1 MTDDIWV
8 EGATTIG
15 FATEA
20 SLEELVTFER
30 LLADLS
36 ARFANTS
43 GDQLETEIESALKRL
58 LEFLGFDRSNFGEF
72 TADGQVTILCSVA
85 KDGVERYPPGPAPAF
100 LSWYNGQLRAGK
112 IIHVRSLDDL
122 PPEAIG
128 ETEYYRR
135 SGIRSSV
142 GIPLR
147 VGGSIVGLINFAAFR
162 STREWPDDLIARL
175 KVVGEVMAVALARK
189 RSEAAL
195 QASEERWRSMVDNPL
210 FGITFLDQHGRF
222 ITTKPTYQRMTGYTN
237 EELRGLTPLD
247 ISVAGEREVNEF
259 LLKELQEGKR
269 QHYEIVKQLVRKD
282 GGLIWIQLYVFAIP
296 DPKTTSLLIFGVTFD
311 ITESKL
317 AQDALQAT
325 RAELAHVSRM
335 NSLGALTASIT
346 HEINQPLAAMVS
358 NANAAIR
365 WLENATPDHLDEART
380 AVKRIA
386 NDGHRAA
393 EVVEGIRSLFKNDGQ
408 NRVLLDVNQLIR
420 EVFALVQGDL
430 LKHRISVDIELNEN
444 LPQVMADRAQLQQV
458 VMNLVMNAMD
468 AMEPITDRRNILRMK
483 SAIRDDNAVVV
494 TIEDSGTGIDPK
506 RVDRL
511 FDAFFTTKP
520 HGTGMGLSICRSIVE
535 AHNGRLWASA
545 GAHYGS
551 VFSFELPTN

>member
-1 MTDDIWV
+1 MMDEVWV

-15 FATEA
+15 CATEA

-72 TADGQVTILCSVA
+72 AADGQVTILCSVA

-162 STREWPDDLIARL
+162 STRKWPDGLIARL

-210 FGITFLDQHGRF
+210 FGIVFLDQHGRF
-222 ITTKPTYQRMTGYTN
+222 ITTNPTYQRMTGYTN

-296 DPKTTSLLIFGVTFD
+296 DPKTKSLLIFGVMFD

-335 NSLGALTASIT
+335 NRLGALTASIT

-365 WLENATPDHLDEART
+365 WLENATP
-380 AVKRIA
+380 
-386 NDGHRAA
+386 
-393 EVVEGIRSLFKNDGQ
+393 
-408 NRVLLDVNQLIR
+408 
-420 EVFALVQGDL
+420 
-430 LKHRISVDIELNEN
+430 
-444 LPQVMADRAQLQQV
+444 
-458 VMNLVMNAMD
+458 
-468 AMEPITDRRNILRMK
+468 
-483 SAIRDDNAVVV
+483 
-494 TIEDSGTGIDPK
+494 
-506 RVDRL
+506 
-511 FDAFFTTKP
+511 
-520 HGTGMGLSICRSIVE
+520 
-535 AHNGRLWASA
+535 
-545 GAHYGS
+545 GS
-551 VFSFELPTN
+551 SR

>member
-1 MTDDIWV
+1 
-8 EGATTIG
+8 
-15 FATEA
+15 
-20 SLEELVTFER
+20 VTFER

-72 TADGQVTILCSVA
+72 AADGQVTILCSVA

-135 SGIRSSV
+135 SGIRSSI

-162 STREWPDDLIARL
+162 STRKWPDDLIARL

-195 QASEERWRSMVDNPL
+195 QASEERWRSMVENPL

-222 ITTKPTYQRMTGYTN
+222 ITTNPTYQRMTGYTN

-247 ISVAGEREVNEF
+247 ISVAGERELNEF

-296 DPKTTSLLIFGVTFD
+296 DPKTKTLLIFGVTFD

-335 NSLGALTASIT
+335 NHLGALTASIT
-346 HEINQPLAAMVS
+346 HEINQPLAAIVS

-365 WLENATPDHLDEART
+365 WLANATPDYLDEARA
-380 AVKRIA
+380 AVKQIA

-393 EVVEGIRSLFKNDGQ
+393 EVVQGIRSLFKSDGQ
-408 NRVLLDVNQLIR
+408 NRVPLDVNQLIR
-420 EVFALVQGDL
+420 EVLVLVQGDL

-444 LPQVMADRAQLQQV
+444 LPLVMADRAQLQQV

-468 AMEPITDRRNILRMK
+468 AMEPITDRRNILRVK
-483 SAIRDDNAVVV
+483 SAIRDGDAVVV

-506 RVDRL
+506 KADRL

-520 HGTGMGLSICRSIVE
+520 RGTGMGLSICRSIVE
-535 AHNGRLWASA
+535 AHNGRVWASA
-545 GAHYGS
+545 GAHCGS
-551 VFSFELPTN
+551 AFSFELPTK